1 MRSGLL
7 LTLFLASALGGC
19 ASPVARDS
27 AALDAERE
35 FHLSRDLRQEPEDFP
50 GIPVDDADFEAL
62 PDRAAQAWR
71 RLPDE
76 GDVTFTLTR
85 EEAQAYYAELGR
97 WAARAGVE
105 DRWRFVYRDA
115 YYSQREIGH

>member
-1 MRSGLL
+1 MRCGLL
-7 LTLFLASALGGC
+7 LTLFLASSLGGC

-35 FHLSRDLRQEPEDFP
+35 FHLSRDLRQEPGDFP
-50 GIPVDDADFEAL
+50 GIPVEDPDIEAL

-71 RLPDE
+71 RLPAE
-76 GDVTFTLTR
+76 GNVTFILAR

-97 WAARAGVE
+97 WAARAGLE
-105 DRWRFVYRDA
+105 DRWRFVYRET